1 MPDEVQV
8 VGSDEEEVVGMDESE
23 VVFVVLLVD
32 SEPEGC

>member
-8 VGSDEEEVVGMDESE
+8 VGSDEEEVVGRDESE